1 MSDITHLNLGSSVSL
16 LSKKI
21 PIGIII
27 WGDTCF
33 LYLSTLVNFCI
44 LHILIYCFSLR
55 GILETLSGDS
65 RVCLICIVNGV
76 VSKHF

>member
-1 MSDITHLNLGSSVSL
+1 M
-16 LSKKI
+16 
-21 PIGIII
+21 
-27 WGDTCF
+27 GDTCF

-55 GILETLSGDS
+55 GMLETLSGDS
-65 RVCLICIVNGV
+65 RVSLNYIVNGV